1 MFPYNKLDTV
11 YGKCFE
17 GEPFVVR
24 TKMNINRKTFV
35 VAASFNNEK
44 SNLVNDS
51 QLSKEMRKP
60 QNFSPSKDLPYTV
73 YKQYRITVTVLS

>member
-1 MFPYNKLDTV
+1 M
-11 YGKCFE
+11 
-17 GEPFVVR
+17 VR
-24 TKMNINRKTFV
+24 TKMNINGKAFV

-73 YKQYRITVTVLS
+73 YKAVQDHSNSVDMATVLS